1 MLKALN
7 YLSYFTF
14 HLYFDFEYKLSIKA
28 HYKAIVQIV
37 QVVNL

>member
-7 YLSYFTF
+7 FLSHFAF

-28 HYKAIVQIV
+28 HYKAIVQ
-37 QVVNL
+37 VVNL